1 MAEPILVAGRLA
13 CHVADWLIPVRQLY
27 AKPVICQASWLAARV
42 RLGPNRFSL
51 RPNLFGR
58 TGGSHVPAVD
68 FVRAYGECPGVAP
81 FLICLGVC
89 YCERYI

>member
-1 MAEPILVAGRLA
+1 MAEPILVAVRLA
-13 CHVADWLIPVRQLY
+13 CHVADWLIPVRQLH

-42 RLGPNRFSL
+42 GL
-51 RPNLFGR
+51 RPNLFGL
-58 TGGSHVPAVD
+58 TGCSRVPAVD